1 MASVSLKGIYKKY
14 PGNVVAVSDF
24 NIEIKDKEF
33 IILVGPSGCGKST
46 TLRMI
51 AGLEEISDGE
61 LYIGDRLVNDIAPKD
76 RDIAM
81 VFQNYALYPH
91 MTVFENMAFGLKL
104 RKVPKDQ
111 IAKKVE
117 EAAKILDIAHL
128 LDRKPKALSGGQR
141 QRVALGRAIV
151 REPQVFL
158 LDEPL
163 SNLDAKLRAQM
174 RTEISKLHKR
184 LGTTFIYVT
193 HDQTEAMT
201 MGDRIVVMK
210 DGFIQQIDTPTNLYQ
225 HPVNQFVA
233 GFIGSP
239 QMNFIDSKLLKVDG
253 KYVIEFGTE
262 DTKET
267 RGVKYTVE
275 VPEAKADAELLEPL
289 VGKEVVMGIRP
300 ECIHDEEMF
309 ISSAKTGV
317 IDTTVEVA
325 EMMGAETYL
334 YLNCV
339 GIQMTARVSPR
350 NNVRPQDEIKVAIDP
365 NRIHIFDK
373 ETEKAVVN

>member
-1 MASVSLKGIYKKY
+1 MASLSLRGIYKRY
-14 PGNVVAVSDF
+14 PGGVVAVSDF
-24 NIEIKDKEF
+24 TMNIKDKEF

-51 AGLEEISDGE
+51 AGLEEISEGE
-61 LYIGDRLVNDIAPKD
+61 LFIGDRLVNDVAPKD

-104 RKVPKDQ
+104 RKVPKDE
-111 IAKKVE
+111 IKKLVE

-151 REPQVFL
+151 RDPQVFL

-174 RTEISKLHKR
+174 RTELSKLHKK

-193 HDQTEAMT
+193 HDQIEAMT
-201 MGDRIVVMK
+201 MGTRIVVMK
-210 DGFIQQIDTPTNLYQ
+210 DGFIQQVDTPQHLYDM
-225 HPVNQFVA
+225 PCNMFVA

-239 QMNFIDSKLLKVDG
+239 QMNFINAVLSKNGG
-253 KYVIEFGTE
+253 KYTLDF
-262 DTKET
+262 D
-267 RGVKYTVE
+267 KYHVP
-275 VPEAKADAELLEPL
+275 VPESKVNADLDNY
-289 VGKEVVMGIRP
+289 VGKEVVLGIRP
-300 ECIHDEEMF
+300 EHVHDEPEE
-309 ISSAKTGV
+309 IAK
-317 IDTTVEVA
+317 A
-325 EMMGAETYL
+325 ECLLKANVDVTELMGAEIYL
-334 YLNCV
+334 YVNIN
-339 GIQMTARVSPR
+339 GTPITARVEPTSTAKPG
-350 NNVRPQDEIKVAIDP
+350 DDIEIAFDLSKL
-365 NRIHIFDK
+365 HIFDK
-373 ETEKAVVN
+373 DTEKTITN